1 MAKRKAKK
9 VVLQRK
15 NVMFRLSPEQL
26 CEVAEKIREKINDE
40 NNPKPKHLEAMKNCQ
55 FWNFYRPFHEGR
67 INDKG
72 GIQKKHKIGR
82 HILNTFDPVKEVFQ
96 LGGGKEFKSTAE
108 QLAVIFGL
116 QRTKAG
122 AEEFT
127 FDAVTQP
134 NEGQKNLSRQQTEFL
149 KTYLKGK
156 TQMKRKDILNS
167 LYATAGDVKKPDDFV
182 KLLVLYFCVAI
193 FFPRLS
199 GASLPSKFLKYIFK
213 MDQMSWPDL
222 IHSYLLKALKEAEKP
237 CNSVRGCIVYI
248 LFWFAEVTHSI
259 SKNEGELGKCKPR
272 FARWNTRK
280 LAEKIMNEGMT
291 SLKQDLT
298 GSFIDPLDED
308 EQSLMTPI
316 EIRQAT
322 LVRIREKRVRDVYR
336 DEDLNLSPDSDS
348 DGESDEDW
356 ELSPDIDS
364 DGESDEDWGLSPD
377 RDASRRSEDL
387 VTYTLDI
394 YLRNF
399 CSCLSVPKRKM
410 SRKESH
416 PPDGKG
422 ICNAEPENLPLSEP
436 TMPAIPIL
444 PSQESGARENKTDV
458 LHTTVNDLHVNDV
471 HIESFCLVRK
481 AHTTGVESL
490 EVGEIVEEPVDAT
503 MNISSSKC
511 QAPDSTLLLNLTSVD
526 VIPSFGKGLQA
537 LTLKG
542 EWKNLNL
549 WTT

>member
-9 VVLQRK
+9 VVLQQK

-26 CEVAEKIREKINDE
+26 CEIAEKIREKINDE
-40 NNPKPKHLEAMKNCQ
+40 DNPKPKHLEAMKNCPL
-55 FWNFYRPFHEGR
+55 WNFYRPFHEGR
-67 INDKG
+67 IHEKG

-134 NEGQKNLSRQQTEFL
+134 NEGQKNLSLQQTEFL

-167 LYATAGDVKKPDDFV
+167 LYATAGDVTKPDDFV

-222 IHSYLLKALKEAEKP
+222 IHSYLLEALKEAEKP
-237 CNSVRGCIVYI
+237 YNSVRGCIVYI

-280 LAEKIMNEGMT
+280 LAEKIMNDGMT

-336 DEDLNLSPDSDS
+336 DEDLDLSPDSDS
-348 DGESDEDW
+348 NGESNEDW

-364 DGESDEDWGLSPD
+364 DGESDEDWELSPD
-377 RDASRRSEDL
+377 GDASRRSEDL
-387 VTYTLDI
+387 AHV
-394 YLRNF
+394 
-399 CSCLSVPKRKM
+399 CLSKKRKI

-422 ICNAEPENLPLSEP
+422 ICNAEPENPPLSEP
-436 TMPAIPIL
+436 MLPAIPIL
-444 PSQESGARENKTDV
+444 
-458 LHTTVNDLHVNDV
+458 
-471 HIESFCLVRK
+471 
-481 AHTTGVESL
+481 
-490 EVGEIVEEPVDAT
+490 
-503 MNISSSKC
+503 
-511 QAPDSTLLLNLTSVD
+511 STQDFVMLNLTFST
-526 VIPSFGKGLQA
+526 PL
-537 LTLKG
+537 
-542 EWKNLNL
+542 
-549 WTT
+549 

>member
-1 MAKRKAKK
+1 MKEEFMKRGVYK
-9 VVLQRK
+9 
-15 NVMFRLSPEQL
+15 
-26 CEVAEKIREKINDE
+26 
-40 NNPKPKHLEAMKNCQ
+40 
-55 FWNFYRPFHEGR
+55 
-67 INDKG
+67 
-72 GIQKKHKIGR
+72 KKHKIGR

-122 AEEFT
+122 GEEFT

-134 NEGQKNLSRQQTEFL
+134 NEGQKNLNLQQTQFL

-167 LYATAGDVKKPDDFV
+167 LYATAGNVTKPDDFV

-199 GASLPSKFLKYIFK
+199 GASLPSNFLKYIFK
-213 MDQMSWPDL
+213 MDQTSWPDL

-237 CNSVRGCIVYI
+237 YNSVRGCIVYI

-259 SKNEGELGKCKPR
+259 SKNEGELGICKPR

-280 LAEKIMNEGMT
+280 LAEKIMNDGMT

-322 LVRIREKRVRDVYR
+322 LDRIREKRVRDGDR
-336 DEDLNLSPDSDS
+336 DEDLDLSPDSDS

-356 ELSPDIDS
+356 ELSPDIES
-364 DGESDEDWGLSPD
+364 DGESDEDWELSPD

-387 VTYTLDI
+387 AHV
-394 YLRNF
+394 YL
-399 CSCLSVPKRKM
+399 SKKRKI

-444 PSQESGARENKTDV
+444 STQETGARVNETDV
-458 LHTTVNDLHVNDV
+458 LRTTVNDLHGNDV
-471 HIESFCLVRK
+471 HIESFFVLFRS
-481 AHTTGVESL
+481 AHYCS
-490 EVGEIVEEPVDAT
+490 
-503 MNISSSKC
+503 
-511 QAPDSTLLLNLTSVD
+511 
-526 VIPSFGKGLQA
+526 
-537 LTLKG
+537 
-542 EWKNLNL
+542 
-549 WTT
+549 